1 MPQSEASDDS
11 SLFLY
16 LYKVQPIDDESKV
29 FLGWG
34 ACYHFQTNL
43 PSVCAIITPV
53 WRQETLET
61 EERRGEAAA
70 GHH

>member
-1 MPQSEASDDS
+1 MTRSEGEKLTTVWRLATD
-11 SLFLY
+11 
-16 LYKVQPIDDESKV
+16 
-29 FLGWG
+29 LGRG